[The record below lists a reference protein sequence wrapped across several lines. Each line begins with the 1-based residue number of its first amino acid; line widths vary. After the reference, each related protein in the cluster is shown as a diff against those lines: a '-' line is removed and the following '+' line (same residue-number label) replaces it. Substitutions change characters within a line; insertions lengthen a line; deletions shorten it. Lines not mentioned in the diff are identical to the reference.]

1 MLLGRMV
8 GILYSSGFF
17 RAAYTAS
24 SRETSFCHFRNLG
37 SHTEGGR
44 SSSAGRGFFLGLPGP
59 RFLAGGTSRPPVAT
73 ESRFLG
79 LPGPLFFGVVSAKFA
94 ASGSMLSSAVKSP
107 PPPPP
112 SPPPSPSVAGAG
124 FGCFLGLPGPLFF
137 GGVASGFGSFL
148 GLPLPRV
155 STTSASTSLGATFA
169 AVSRGLGLILSVSA
183 RSIPSLL
190 RSRNRAS
197 ASRVPT
203 SRPFSS
209 PLAPPASTRANSCL
223 YMSSDHSCAKM
234 EARSLATSSSPRR
247 ATGTPLASSSPSGS
261 PRAT

>member
-73 ESRFLG
+73 ESR
-79 LPGPLFFGVVSAKFA
+79 
-94 ASGSMLSSAVKSP
+94 
-107 PPPPP
+107 
-112 SPPPSPSVAGAG
+112 
-124 FGCFLGLPGPLFF
+124 FLGLPGPLFF